1 MVDVVM
7 FNPLKNLKTLAVTD
21 VHKGGNIA
29 IPQRSKPTM
38 ATPAPAR
45 IPDPD
50 DPLRSATAAVSLPG
64 NSSAD
69 TRTGDAINIGMAVSI
84 GAGVI
89 GVYFGGPRGALV
101 GAAMGAAVSTVFNAV
116 RNFRK

>member
-1 MVDVVM
+1 M

-21 VHKGGNIA
+21 VHKGGNMA
-29 IPQRSKPTM
+29 IPQRNKPTM
-38 ATPAPAR
+38 ATPVSAR
-45 IPDPD
+45 IPDAGD
-50 DPLRSATAAVSLPG
+50 LLRSTTEAVSLPG

-69 TRTGDAINIGMAVSI
+69 TRTADAINIGMAVSI

-101 GAAMGAAVSTVFNAV
+101 GAAVGAAVSTVFNAV